1 MTYKSNESK
10 FISEWSVIVE
20 KGGYYQL
27 PNDFTHNIALLG
39 LTAIDALI
47 IIDILSYGTGR
58 RVAVVTICQD
68 LGVSEKSVRNSF
80 RKLSQH
86 KYMHRS
92 YGKGMPSFYSFSGL
106 KKLVEELAQN
116 RQAGIHDLHRGV
128 GKKYQNPAQDIHTNK
143 EANTKIF
150 IKEQKSYEQL
160 LRDRDELANDKSV

>member
-10 FISEWSVIVE
+10 FRSEWSVTVE

-27 PNDFTHNIALLG
+27 PNDFTHNIARLG
-39 LTAIDALI
+39 LTVYDALI
-47 IIDILSYGTGR
+47 IIDILSYGAGR

-68 LGVSEKSVRNSF
+68 LGVSEKTVRNTF
-80 RKLSQH
+80 RKLTKR

-92 YGKGMPSFYSFSGL
+92 YGTGMPSFYSFSGL
-106 KKLVEELAQN
+106 KKLVDDLAQD

-128 GKKYQNPAQDIHTNK
+128 RTKNLSPVQDLHTNK

-160 LRDRDELANDKSV
+160 LRDRDKLANDKSV